1 MAAGRAARRIGR
13 EADLVNHRDLELQR
27 FSDLQKI
34 WDRFSLGPSEM
45 PHSGGLTDYRGSR

>member
-1 MAAGRAARRIGR
+1 MAAARMRGT

>member
-1 MAAGRAARRIGR
+1 MAAARMRGT
-13 EADLVNHRDLELQR
+13 EADLVNHRDRELRR

-45 PHSGGLTDYRGSR
+45 PHSGGLTNYRGSR